1 MLKKFYDKSELTFSI
16 IWIVAYCVLASIGDN
31 LSDVLGISKVIT
43 LPVLLVLSTV
53 LFLFVK
59 RNNLTEKY
67 GFCKANVAASKML
80 FYIPVIVLL
89 TANTWHGFRVN
100 MFPLETI
107 LYILSM
113 LCVGF
118 LEEVIFRGLLFN
130 AMLPNGKNSAIV
142 VSSVTFGIGHIINLF
157 NGSGAELLPNLLQ
170 VVYAIAVGFMFV
182 MIYYRTKSLLPCI
195 IAHGVFNALS
205 AFANETGL
213 TSKEQIVSGV
223 LITLISG
230 AYAIYLG
237 WFVRISSHQIPIC
250 GWDNE
255 KL

>member
-1 MLKKFYDKSELTFSI
+1 MIKKFYDKNELAFSI

-31 LSDVLGISKVIT
+31 LSDALGISKVIT
-43 LPVLLVLSTV
+43 LPILLVLSTI

-59 RNNLTEKY
+59 KNNLTEKY
-67 GFCKANVAASKML
+67 GFCKADVAASKML
-80 FYIPVIVLL
+80 FYIPVIILL
-89 TANTWHGFRVN
+89 TANTWYGFRMN
-100 MFPLETI
+100 MSPLETL

-118 LEEVIFRGLLFN
+118 LEELIFRGLLFN
-130 AMLPNGKNSAIV
+130 AMLPNGKNSAII
-142 VSSVTFGIGHIINLF
+142 VSSVTFGIGHIINLI
-157 NGSGAELLPNLLQ
+157 NGSGAEVLPNLLQ

-195 IAHGVFNALS
+195 ITHGVFNALS

-213 TSKEQIVSGV
+213 TSKEQIVSAI

-230 AYAIYLG
+230 VYALYIALEMKKT
-237 WFVRISSHQIPIC
+237 
-250 GWDNE
+250 D
-255 KL
+255 

>member
-1 MLKKFYDKSELTFSI
+1 MIKKFYDKNELWFSI
-16 IWIVAYCVLASIGDN
+16 IWIIAYCVLASMGDN
-31 LSDVLGISKVIT
+31 LSDALGITKVIT
-43 LPVLLVLSTV
+43 LPILLVLSII
-53 LFLFVK
+53 LFLFIK

-67 GFCKANVAASKML
+67 GFCKADVAASKML
-80 FYIPVIVLL
+80 FYIPIIILL
-89 TANTWHGFRVN
+89 TANMWHGFRLN
-100 MFPLETI
+100 ISPFESI

-118 LEEVIFRGLLFN
+118 LEELIFRGLLFN
-130 AMLPNGKNSAIV
+130 AMLINGKNSAII
-142 VSSVTFGIGHIINLF
+142 VSSVTFGVGHIINLI

-195 IAHGVFNALS
+195 ITHGVFNALS

-213 TSKEQIVSGV
+213 TSKEQIISCV

-230 AYAIYLG
+230 VYALYIALSKE
-237 WFVRISSHQIPIC
+237 FRHLRM
-250 GWDNE
+250 NR
-255 KL
+255 

>member
-1 MLKKFYDKSELTFSI
+1 MIKKFYDKNELWFSI
-16 IWIVAYCVLASIGDN
+16 IWIIAYCVLASMGDN
-31 LSDVLGISKVIT
+31 LSDALGITKVIT
-43 LPVLLVLSTV
+43 LPILLGLSII
-53 LFLFVK
+53 LFLFIK

-67 GFCKANVAASKML
+67 GFCKADVAASKML
-80 FYIPVIVLL
+80 FYIPVIILL
-89 TANTWHGFRVN
+89 TANMWHGFRLN
-100 MFPLETI
+100 MSPFESI

-118 LEEVIFRGLLFN
+118 LEELIFRGLLFN
-130 AMLPNGKNSAIV
+130 AMLINGKNSAII
-142 VSSVTFGIGHIINLF
+142 VSSVTFGVGHIINLI

-195 IAHGVFNALS
+195 ITHGVFNALS

-213 TSKEQIVSGV
+213 TSKEQIISCV

-230 AYAIYLG
+230 VYALYIALNKE
-237 WFVRISSHQIPIC
+237 FRHLRM
-250 GWDNE
+250 NR
-255 KL
+255 